1 MQRHAVVASMKGRP
15 TKSGDADLQPGR
27 RPAGPLTVTEGDVI
41 EPRGRAAPFRG
52 GDSSRAM
59 MPASLS

>member
-41 EPRGRAAPFRG
+41 EPR
-52 GDSSRAM
+52 
-59 MPASLS
+59 